1 LKSGS
6 EIGVGGRSGSANFGG
21 KLLEGIIGKIRGE
34 ILEKT
39 RGNFGTTP
47 ISRSKIKMYA
57 KLKVYR

>member
-1 LKSGS
+1 VDLKLGLAG
-6 EIGVGGRSGSANFGG
+6 EVDLPI
-21 KLLEGIIGKIRGE
+21 LEGNYWREIIGKIRGK